1 MAGERSHWSK
11 HGRLALVHPDPAVTE
26 HPQAPK
32 SVQAQDAARGQVG
45 QGTHSYL
52 RQCILWQ
59 LHQDKFVATVRD
71 VVFGLVCC
79 GRLTGGEKYFFKGLS
94 FQLSQIFM
102 NEKLH
107 IVFQRVKMPFQ
118 VVYMCFA

>member
-1 MAGERSHWSK
+1 MA
-11 HGRLALVHPDPAVTE
+11 ALLLSILTRPSPSTCR
-26 HPQAPK
+26 PL
-32 SVQAQDAARGQVG
+32 SQDAARGQVE

-59 LHQDKFVATVRD
+59 LHQDEFTATVRD

-79 GRLTGGEKYFFKGLS
+79 GCLTGGEKHFFKGLG

-102 NEKLH
+102 NEKPH
-107 IVFQRVKMPFQ
+107 IVFQRVKMPFP